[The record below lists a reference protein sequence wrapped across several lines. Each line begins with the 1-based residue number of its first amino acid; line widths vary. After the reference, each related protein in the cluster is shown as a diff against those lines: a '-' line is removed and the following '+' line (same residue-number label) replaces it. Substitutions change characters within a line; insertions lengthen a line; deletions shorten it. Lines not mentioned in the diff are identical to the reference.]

1 MCSRA
6 HVASCVRLLKALAS
20 EWRTWLS
27 TVRTDRCSSAAITLF
42 ARPLATKRTT
52 STSRAAQTGRSGRAR
67 PWCPERQRVAS
78 LIVRRVPSSK
88 PRSASG
94 PRMAS
99 QVSPDTPHPLVEERG
114 KVAAVADPETPR
126 RGRHPQRSGRVTARH
141 DARLSDQRVRQQVRI
156 AIRLQALDRMVVVLG
171 GGLWIARV
179 EGDAEYRLAWPSRH
193 R

>member
-1 MCSRA
+1 MCSLA

-20 EWRTWLS
+20 ERRTWLS

-52 STSRAAQTGRSGRAR
+52 STSRGAQTGRSGRAR

-114 KVAAVADPETPR
+114 KVAAVADPETPPPR
-126 RGRHPQRSGRVTARH
+126 PSPAAQRPGHGAPRCPPVRSARS
-141 DARLSDQRVRQQVRI
+141 AQQVRI

-179 EGDAEYRLAWPSRH
+179 EGDAEYRLA
-193 R
+193 